1 MRIKKVNELNTT
13 ERDTLM
19 GGKIS
24 NEEAMRLLDTFAS
37 INTEAKKFKE
47 ASSALS
53 YQVSAFLKSGVI
65 NFVTEGESP
74 MTLTVNID
82 ISFKEGDK
90 PVSSPTFGSR
100 TTGYTP
106 PRPGSETD
114 KPLNPPKFGSRTT
127 GYHPPR
133 NIDGSIG
140 SAGNY
145 GA

>member
-90 PVSSPTFGSR
+90 PVSAPTFGSR